1 MSIVGVIE
9 TGTAI
14 LIEERYLFT
23 NGTNLSY
30 VRGASIPN
38 QMTFSGKVPNAGVI
52 FNPKNYIAVFL
63 ANNRNII

>member
-23 NGTNLSY
+23 NGTHLSY

-52 FNPKNYIAVFL
+52 F
-63 ANNRNII
+63 